1 VEIDQT
7 VVVEVELLL
16 KEKMEER
23 VMVVLDKLLQ
33 LIVPYMLVAEVAEV
47 QEVLHLAVVV
57 LAVLLLVFL
66 EQVVLEAL
74 TLEVVEVDI
83 DMPLVVMEPLV
94 VMVDQE

>member
-1 VEIDQT
+1 
-7 VVVEVELLL
+7 
-16 KEKMEER
+16 
-23 VMVVLDKLLQ
+23 
-33 LIVPYMLVAEVAEV
+33 MLVAVVAEV

-57 LAVLLLVFL
+57 LAVLHQVVL

-94 VMVDQE
+94 VMVAQES